1 MENEQQTFTQ
11 DPITSD
17 DEEINE
23 NEGSEKYVLSEQGK
37 KGGQAI
43 RFKSYYSN
51 TSNSFCC
58 VLCFLLF
65 VCVCVSV
72 CV

>member
-23 NEGSEKYVLSEQGK
+23 NERSEKYVLSKQGK
-37 KGGQAI
+37 K
-43 RFKSYYSN
+43 RC
-51 TSNSFCC
+51 TSNKI
-58 VLCFLLF
+58 
-65 VCVCVSV
+65 
-72 CV
+72 